1 MRIPSLLLAFSLAA
15 LTVSAQAPA
24 PRKAPEFTITEGS
37 GKQSLL
43 SSYRGKVVV
52 LAFIFTT
59 CPHCQAA
66 CGVMTKLQGELGPKG
81 FQALGVAFN
90 DNANLLVSSFVE
102 NFHVGF
108 PVGSA
113 NRDEVKN
120 YLQLDDRTPWMV
132 PQIVLIDRKGMI
144 VEQSAAKGTEELQK
158 EDTLRA
164 KITALL
170 GPSPKTMSKKAGH

>member
-1 MRIPSLLLAFSLAA
+1 MRIPSLLLAFFLAA
-15 LTVSAQAPA
+15 LSVPGQTPA

-52 LAFIFTT
+52 LSFMLTT
-59 CPHCQAA
+59 CPHCQAES
-66 CGVMTKLQGELGPKG
+66 GVLTKLQAELGPKG

-90 DNANLLVSSFVE
+90 DNANLLVNSFVE

-108 PVGSA
+108 PVGYA
-113 NRDEVKN
+113 NRDDVKN
-120 YLQLDDRTPWMV
+120 YLQYDDKTPWFV
-132 PQIVLIDRKGMI
+132 PQVVLIDRKGMI

-164 KITALL
+164 KIMALL
-170 GPSPKTMSKKAGH
+170 GPAPKTMLRKAGQ